1 MDIATISGLVLALT
15 VIVVALIMDGGSPAE
30 LFAAPAALILIFGG
44 SLGATIITSPM
55 RLVLKLP
62 KYIAQAFTTNKYDTK
77 GTIDL
82 LSKLADKARREG
94 LLALEEDS
102 RKIDDKFLRKG
113 IMMVVDG
120 VDPEQV
126 SSIMETTVAQM
137 RARHKEGMGFFTAA
151 GAFAPTF
158 GIIGTV
164 MGLISVL
171 KQLDNP
177 GALGEAIATAFLAT
191 LWGLL
196 SANLIYLP
204 IAGKLKAK
212 DEEEARNRY
221 MQLEGILS
229 IQAGENPRIVRDKLT
244 AYLAPADI
252 KSDEE
257 GEKAKGS
264 EKKPAAVKAEKAQA

>member
-15 VIVVALIMDGGSPAE
+15 AIVIALVMDGGSPAE
-30 LFAAPAALILIFGG
+30 LFAAPAAIILIFGG
-44 SLGATIITSPM
+44 SLGATIITSPLK
-55 RLVLKLP
+55 LVLKLP
-62 KYIAQAFTTNKYDTK
+62 KFVVQAFTTNKYDAK

-177 GALGEAIATAFLAT
+177 GALGESIATAFLAT

-257 GEKAKGS
+257 GEKAKGA